1 MALECIWQPGATA
14 WCRGDGTSC
23 VERTTT
29 LESKPSLSRMERS
42 DLKKKLKCRSTL
54 DSCSSCD
61 GVAGAD
67 EVGANAV
74 AVVVV
79 AAVAAVAA
87 VVVDADD
94 DVAVVVVV
102 VVVVAA
108 AVGDK
113 LRIGLSAVGEQRRQ
127 LTAGWTN
134 VKRPASSSVIFFVNH

>member
-1 MALECIWQPGATA
+1 
-14 WCRGDGTSC
+14 
-23 VERTTT
+23 
-29 LESKPSLSRMERS
+29 MERS

-79 AAVAAVAA
+79 VVVDAAVAA
-87 VVVDADD
+87 VVVDDVVVA
-94 DVAVVVVV
+94 VAVVVV
-102 VVVVAA
+102 A

-113 LRIGLSAVGEQRRQ
+113 LRIGPSAVGEQRRQ
-127 LTAGWTN
+127 LTAGWTD
-134 VKRPASSSVIFFVNH
+134 VKQPANSFGIFLLTIST

>member
-1 MALECIWQPGATA
+1 MECIWQPGATA

-79 AAVAAVAA
+79 AA
-87 VVVDADD
+87 
-94 DVAVVVVV
+94 
-102 VVVVAA
+102 A

-113 LRIGLSAVGEQRRQ
+113 LQIGPSAVGEQRRQ

-134 VKRPASSSVIFFVNH
+134 VKQPASSFGIFLLTMST

>member
-1 MALECIWQPGATA
+1 MECIWQPGATA
-14 WCRGDGTSC
+14 GCRGDGTSG

-79 AAVAAVAA
+79 VVAAAVAA
-87 VVVDADD
+87 VVVDDVVVA
-94 DVAVVVVV
+94 VAVVVVA
-102 VVVVAA
+102 AA

-113 LRIGLSAVGEQRRQ
+113 LRIGQSAVGEQRRQ
-127 LTAGWTN
+127 LTAGWTD
-134 VKRPASSSVIFFVNH
+134 VKQPASSFGIFLLTMST